1 MKLQLIDILILV
13 SYLVTMI
20 FIGFWMRKKASKN
33 KESYLMGGKSLPWY
47 MLGLSD
53 ASDMFDISGTMWM
66 VALCFIYGLKS
77 IWIPW
82 LWPVFNQVFMMM
94 FLSKW
99 LRRSNANT
107 GAEWLKTRF
116 GLTGKGVTASHII
129 VIAFALIVCLGFL
142 AYGFVGLGK
151 FVEIFIPWDVI
162 KGYVPFS
169 VSPKYVPHFYGIVF
183 TMFAMFYSILGGM
196 HSIVLGDAIKY
207 VIMTIGC
214 IAIAVIAMQ
223 QLHGQTLNVPE
234 GWANPFF
241 GWKLNLDWT
250 KIAAEANKKIADD
263 GFSLFGIFFMMMLLK
278 GVFASLAGPAPN
290 YDMQKVLSTRSPKD
304 ASKMTG
310 FVSIIL
316 LPIRYSMV
324 TGLTVLALLHY
335 NQLYLKGPDGVT
347 DFERILPGA
356 VNNFLPV
363 GVLGIVLT
371 GLMGAFM
378 GTFSGTLNAAQ
389 AYITNDIYLKYINP
403 KASNKKILSINYIAG
418 ILVVATGVF
427 FGFLANNVND
437 ILQWIVGGLYG
448 GYVAANCLKW
458 YWWRF
463 NANGFFWGMA
473 AGIIAALAMPYVTTG
488 LPLYWWPLLFVL
500 SLAACIIGTYAAPP
514 TDEAVLTSFYK
525 TVRPWGFW
533 KPIHEKVVAA
543 DPSFVGN
550 KNFKLDM
557 FNVVI
562 GIIGQL
568 CFTLLPMYFILN
580 MQQPLWITIAA
591 IVLIGFILKRTWW
604 NKLEN

>member
-13 SYLVTMI
+13 GYLVTMI

-66 VALCFIYGLKS
+66 VALCFVYGLKS

-107 GAEWLKTRF
+107 GAEWLHTRF
-116 GLTGKGVTASHII
+116 GLTGKGVTGSHII
-129 VIAFALIVCLGFL
+129 VIAFALIACLGFL

-151 FVEIFIPWDVI
+151 FVEIFIPWDII
-162 KGYVPFS
+162 KGYVPFEI
-169 VSPKYVPHFYGIVF
+169 SPKYVPHFYGIIF
-183 TMFAMFYSILGGM
+183 TLFATFYSILGGM
-196 HSIVLGDAIKY
+196 HSIVLGDVIKY
-207 VIMTIGC
+207 IIMTIGC
-214 IAIAVIAMQ
+214 IAIAVIATQ
-223 QLHGQTLNVPE
+223 QLHGQTLIVPE

-241 GWKLNLDWT
+241 GWRLNLDWS
-250 KIAAEANKKIADD
+250 KIAADANKKIADD

-310 FVSIIL
+310 FVSIML
-316 LPIRYSMV
+316 LPIRYSMI

-403 KASNKKILSINYIAG
+403 NASNKKILSINYIVG

-473 AGIIAALAMPYVTTG
+473 IGIIAALAMPYVTTG

-500 SLAACIIGTYAAPP
+500 SLSACIIGTYAAPP
-514 TDEAVLTSFYK
+514 TDEAVLISFYK

-591 IVLIGFILKRTWW
+591 IIVIVFILKRTWW

>member
-1 MKLQLIDILILV
+1 
-13 SYLVTMI
+13 
-20 FIGFWMRKKASKN
+20 
-33 KESYLMGGKSLPWY
+33 MGGKSLPWY

-66 VALCFIYGLKS
+66 VALCFVYGLKS

-107 GAEWLKTRF
+107 GAEWLRTRF
-116 GLTGKGVTASHII
+116 GVTGQGVKGSHII
-129 VIAFALIVCLGFL
+129 VIAFALISCLGFL

-151 FVEIFIPWDVI
+151 FMQIFIPWDMI
-162 KGYVPFS
+162 DDYVPFH
-169 VSPKYVPHFYGIVF
+169 VTDKYVPHFYGIVF
-183 TMFAMFYSILGGM
+183 TLFAMFYSILGGM
-196 HSIVLGDAIKY
+196 HSIVLGDVIKY
-207 VIMTIGC
+207 AIMTIGC
-214 IAIAVIAMQ
+214 VAIAVIAMQ
-223 QLHGQTLNVPE
+223 NLNGHTLNVPA
-234 GWANPFF
+234 GWSDPFF
-241 GWKLNLDWT
+241 SWKLNLDWS
-250 KIAAEANKKIADD
+250 KIAADANKKIADD
-263 GFSLFGIFFMMMLLK
+263 GFSLFGLFFMMMLLK

-310 FVSIIL
+310 FVSIML
-316 LPIRYSMV
+316 LPIRYSMI
-324 TGLTVLALLHY
+324 TGLTVLALLYY

-347 DFERILPGA
+347 DFERILPA
-356 VNNFLPV
+356 TINNFLPV

-371 GLMGAFM
+371 GLLGAFM

-403 KASNKKILSINYIAG
+403 QASTKKIISMNYIVG
-418 ILVVATGVF
+418 VLVVAIGVF
-427 FGFLANNVND
+427 FGFLANDVNE

-473 AGIIAALAMPYVTTG
+473 VGIVAALIMPYITTG
-488 LPLYWWPLLFVL
+488 LPLYWWPLLFIL
-500 SLAACIIGTYAAPP
+500 SLAGCIIGTFAAPP
-514 TDEAVLTSFYK
+514 TDSGVLKSFYK

-533 KPIHEKVVAA
+533 KPIHEQVVAD
-543 DPSFVGN
+543 DPDFVGN
-550 KNFKLDM
+550 KRFKLDM

-568 CFTLLPMYFILN
+568 CFTLLPMYFILK
-580 MQQPLWITIAA
+580 MQTPLWVTIGV
-591 IVLIGFILKRTWW
+591 IILVILILKRTWW
-604 NKLEN
+604 NKLED

>member
-1 MKLQLIDILILV
+1 
-13 SYLVTMI
+13 MI
-20 FIGFWMRKKASKN
+20 VIGFWMKKKASQN

-66 VALCFIYGLKS
+66 VALCFVYGLKS

-107 GAEWLKTRF
+107 GAEWLRTRF
-116 GLTGKGVTASHII
+116 GVTGQGVKGSHII
-129 VIAFALIVCLGFL
+129 VIAFALISCLGFL

-151 FVEIFIPWDVI
+151 FMQIFIPWDMI
-162 KGYVPFS
+162 DDYVPFH
-169 VSPKYVPHFYGIVF
+169 VTDKYVPHFYGIVF
-183 TMFAMFYSILGGM
+183 TLFAMFYSILGGM
-196 HSIVLGDAIKY
+196 HSIVLGDVIKY
-207 VIMTIGC
+207 AIMTIGC
-214 IAIAVIAMQ
+214 VAIAVIAMQ
-223 QLHGQTLNVPE
+223 NLNGHTLNVPA
-234 GWANPFF
+234 GWSDPFF
-241 GWKLNLDWT
+241 SWKLNLDWS
-250 KIAAEANKKIADD
+250 KIAADANKKIADD
-263 GFSLFGIFFMMMLLK
+263 GFSLFGLFFMMMLLK

-310 FVSIIL
+310 FVSIML
-316 LPIRYSMV
+316 LPIRYSMI
-324 TGLTVLALLHY
+324 TGLTVLALLYY

-347 DFERILPGA
+347 DFERILPA
-356 VNNFLPV
+356 TINNFLPV

-371 GLMGAFM
+371 GLLGAFM

-403 KASNKKILSINYIAG
+403 QASTKKIISMNYIVG
-418 ILVVATGVF
+418 VLVVAIGVF
-427 FGFLANNVND
+427 FGFLANDVNE

-473 AGIIAALAMPYVTTG
+473 VGIVAALIMPYITTG
-488 LPLYWWPLLFVL
+488 LPLYWWPLLFIL
-500 SLAACIIGTYAAPP
+500 SLAGCIIGTFAAPP
-514 TDEAVLTSFYK
+514 TDSGVLKSFYK

-533 KPIHEKVVAA
+533 KPIHEQVVAD
-543 DPSFVGN
+543 DPDFVGN
-550 KNFKLDM
+550 KRFKLDM

-568 CFTLLPMYFILN
+568 CFTLLPMYFILK
-580 MQQPLWITIAA
+580 MQTPLWVTIGV
-591 IVLIGFILKRTWW
+591 IILVILILKRTWW
-604 NKLEN
+604 NKLED